1 MAQGKIEPRAIRS
14 GLVGGAVA
22 ALCAYLLVIQP
33 EFSEVQEHSEPHW
46 YTLRLRSKAR
56 TPNILVF
63 ADFALYLTSGMP

>member
-46 YTLRLRSKAR
+46 YTLRLRS
-56 TPNILVF
+56 
-63 ADFALYLTSGMP
+63 